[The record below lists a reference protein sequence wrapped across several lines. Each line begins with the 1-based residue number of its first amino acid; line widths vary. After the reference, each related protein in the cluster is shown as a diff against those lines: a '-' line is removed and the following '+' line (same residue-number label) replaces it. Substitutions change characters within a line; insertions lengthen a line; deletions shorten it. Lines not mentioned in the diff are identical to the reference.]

1 MSQPP
6 IVMAYATD
14 PGRQRA
20 HNEDALYVDT
30 ERGLAILADGMG
42 GYKGG
47 EVASSMTTT
56 LLGCNLQARLDAAAG
71 RRLVLSDPI
80 RILDEEIQVANLAV
94 FNAALHQP
102 QYEGMGTTLVMAWLL
117 DNALHVAHVGDSRLY
132 RWREGELQQLTH
144 DHSILQEQIDRGMM
158 TEAEARRSE
167 HRNLVTRALGVE
179 ATVDVDIHSHD
190 VRLGDL
196 LLMCSDGLTD
206 MLDDRQIVRL
216 LQQGAGSDLKALA
229 GALVAAAN
237 MAGGRD
243 NISVVI
249 IRINGDFAVQ
259 RGWWYS
265 LQAFLK

>member
-20 HNEDALYVDT
+20 HNEDALYVDAG
-30 ERGLAILADGMG
+30 RGLAILADGMG

-56 LLGCNLQARLDAAAG
+56 LLGHNLSARLDAAPG
-71 RRLVLSDPI
+71 RGLAATDPVRL
-80 RILDEEIQVANLAV
+80 LDEEIQVANLAV
-94 FNAALHQP
+94 FNTALHQP
-102 QYEGMGTTLVMAWLL
+102 QYEGMGTTLVVAWLL
-117 DNALHVAHVGDSRLY
+117 DNRIYVAHVGDSRLY
-132 RWREGELQQLTH
+132 RWRDGKLQQLTH

-158 TEAEARRSE
+158 TDAEARRSE

-179 ATVDVDIHSHD
+179 TTVDVDIHAHD
-190 VRLGDL
+190 ARPDDV

-206 MLDDRQIVRL
+206 MLDDRQIARL
-216 LQQGAGSDLKALA
+216 LQQGDGGDPACLA

-259 RGWWYS
+259 RGWWQA
-265 LQAFLK
+265 LQAFLR